1 MLTGDHLSPGDL
13 SAGGTHQHKPVRGR
27 HFPKCVSCANLTL
40 FYLLFKISHYY
51 KSLFR
56 GKCFLTIFGSSI
68 VGKIKKAWWNVLKCG
83 ESAMI
88 DTAVW
93 RLARTIS
100 SSNRQQEVARRGIF
114 SFEGIRDMW
123 GFFLYTFWGFFLQPD
138 RQEEKVS
145 IVFIYVC
152 TWMLKTKTFSLGQG
166 MMAAR
171 PSTK

>member
-68 VGKIKKAWWNVLKCG
+68 VDKIKKKAWWNVLKCG

-100 SSNRQQEVARRGIF
+100 SSNRQQEVARRGYFFFRGDTWHVRILSLYF
-114 SFEGIRDMW
+114 L
-123 GFFLYTFWGFFLQPD
+123 GFFYSPTDKKKRCL
-138 RQEEKVS
+138 
-145 IVFIYVC
+145 
-152 TWMLKTKTFSLGQG
+152 
-166 MMAAR
+166 
-171 PSTK
+171 